1 MKKIQFIILLL
12 LISST
17 SFAQRS
23 GDPSAFVDS
32 VVNVFR
38 GSTNS
43 AVIVG
48 VIKMPQGGPIETF
61 KYTYGHL
68 KRDTSISPP
77 VNDSTLFQIGS
88 ITKTF
93 NATLLSMLVNNGT
106 INLYDTVQK
115 YLPDSV
121 RAPVYVTGN
130 DTMVIR
136 FIDLVTH
143 TSGLPDE
150 PPIGSGGMTTYEQ
163 MYNFL
168 AGYQLTYPPG
178 ECYYYSDM
186 GFALLGVAMQTI
198 LQDSIEH
205 LIPDWVCD
213 TLGMYDSKMIG
224 LTPSQQVR
232 RAQGYYDGGGEAP
245 FLMPNWPAYHGAGGL
260 YSTLNDMLK
269 YLEFTMQI
277 DNHGLQNVLDTLM
290 LQRRVTNDSCQMPA
304 SIDSV
309 GMAWQ
314 FVKLYPQN
322 PENHMRMISKDG
334 STAGFC
340 SFICFSTR
348 PATGEKF
355 GVVMVSN
362 WKNPVPLQ
370 TTTTQ
375 ILKSIVES
383 SVGIQNNTHLA
394 GYELK
399 QNYPNPFN
407 PATVISYSIPRREN
421 VSIKIY
427 DILGNE
433 AASLVN
439 KKQDAGN
446 YSIEWNGEGFAS
458 GVYYYKITA
467 GDFVET
473 KKMIL
478 LK

>member
-17 SFAQRS
+17 SFAQRL
-23 GDPSAFVDS
+23 GDPSAFIDS

-48 VIKMPQGGPIETF
+48 VVRMPQGGPMETF

-68 KRDTSISPP
+68 KRDTITSPP

-121 RAPVYVTGN
+121 HAPVYVTRN

-163 MYNFL
+163 MYNYL

-178 ECYYYSDM
+178 QCYYYSDM

-198 LQDSIEH
+198 LQDSIEL

-213 TLGMYDSKMIG
+213 TLGIYDSKMIG
-224 LTPSQQVR
+224 LTPNQQIR
-232 RAQGYYDGGGEAP
+232 RAQGYYEGGSEAP

-269 YLEFTMQI
+269 YLEFAMQI

-314 FVKLYPQN
+314 FAKLYPQN

-370 TTTTQ
+370 NTTTQ
-375 ILKSIVES
+375 ILKFIVES
-383 SVGIQNNTHLA
+383 TVGIQNNTQLA

-407 PATVISYSIPRREN
+407 PPTVISYSIPRREN

-446 YSIEWNGEGFAS
+446 YNIEWSGEGFAS